1 MALQSIRR
9 TNPIPAAPA
18 CEDMHQTSRPKQ
30 TQINYRPLGV
40 VRTILEGLG
49 AEISYVYEDLV
60 FVTHNHF
67 LLQFGEVGRD
77 LFFYQNTEIDDDD
90 SRAQFQTLEA
100 QAHSAGMQLSYSGK
114 YSLRENDDGTISI
127 EFSR

>member
-1 MALQSIRR
+1 
-9 TNPIPAAPA
+9 
-18 CEDMHQTSRPKQ
+18 MHLPSKQ
-30 TQINYRPLGV
+30 NQAEINYRPLGV
-40 VRTILEGLG
+40 VRTVLESVG

-90 SRAQFQTLEA
+90 SGAQFQSVADEA
-100 QAHSAGMQLSYSGK
+100 HRAGLQLSYSGK
-114 YSLRENDDGTISI
+114 YRLRENDDGTISI
-127 EFSR
+127 EFL

>member
-1 MALQSIRR
+1 M
-9 TNPIPAAPA
+9 
-18 CEDMHQTSRPKQ
+18 
-30 TQINYRPLGV
+30 
-40 VRTILEGLG
+40 
-49 AEISYVYEDLV
+49 
-60 FVTHNHF
+60 THNHF

-100 QAHSAGMQLSYSGK
+100 QAHRAGMQLSYSGK